1 MESFALSFASMLLAL
16 ACVIALAWLAL
27 RLLRDRLQ
35 PGARPGQP
43 GNPDTLRFIR
53 ALPVGTKE
61 RVVIIEHRGER
72 WMLGVT
78 AGGIST
84 IAHWPWP
91 PPSQPSQPPQ
101 PPHSPPQTALQTG
114 IEGDRSPAA

>member
-1 MESFALSFASMLLAL
+1 MESFATNFAVTLLAL
-16 ACVIALAWLAL
+16 GFVIALAWVCL

-35 PGARPGQP
+35 PRGAPGKADD
-43 GNPDTLRFIR
+43 GLRFVR

-61 RVVIIEHRGER
+61 RVVIVEHQGAR

-84 IAHWPWP
+84 IAHWPADGASSGTVASAESARP
-91 PPSQPSQPPQ
+91 IQ
-101 PPHSPPQTALQTG
+101 
-114 IEGDRSPAA
+114 GDQRHWERS

>member
-16 ACVIALAWLAL
+16 GVVIVIAWFAL

-35 PGARPGQP
+35 PRVKLDGVA
-43 GNPDTLRFIR
+43 DDALRFVR
-53 ALPVGTKE
+53 ALPVGAKE
-61 RVVIIEHRGER
+61 RVVIVEHRGAR

-84 IAHWPWP
+84 IAQWP
-91 PPSQPSQPPQ
+91 S
-101 PPHSPPQTALQTG
+101 AN
-114 IEGDRSPAA
+114 EAVAPAAARQNEGGATTNL

>member
-16 ACVIALAWLAL
+16 AVVIGLAWVAL

-35 PGARPGQP
+35 PRAKPGVVST
-43 GNPDTLRFIR
+43 DDALRFVR
-53 ALPVGTKE
+53 ALPVGAKE
-61 RVVIIEHRGER
+61 RVVIVEHRGAR

-84 IAHWPWP
+84 IAHWPAADAGKGR
-91 PPSQPSQPPQ
+91 
-101 PPHSPPQTALQTG
+101 ALDRPTP
-114 IEGDRSPAA
+114 GDDAAAGRS